1 MRTAAAYADATM
13 TASNRRP
20 GHLAADGQV
29 RLEIPAAKLEVRLR
43 DLGYDGF
50 NIVAPRPFWKG
61 MTHWFTFT
69 SRSGESVTLVA
80 KAVHC
85 QAVPGEHAFVS
96 GWEFMRGSAERTEAA
111 IGQLL
116 DALAEPQQGRRLD

>member
-1 MRTAAAYADATM
+1 MRTAAAYTDATL
-13 TASNRRP
+13 TASTRRAV
-20 GHLAADGQV
+20 HLPADGQV
-29 RLEIPAAKLEVRLR
+29 RIEMPDVKLELKLR

-85 QAVPGEHAFVS
+85 QALPNEHAFVS

-111 IGQLL
+111 IAQLL
-116 DALAEPQQGRRLD
+116 DALAEPPAGRRLD